1 MLARTFST
9 ILLWAATLLAII
21 YFAAYGWAVI
31 VALLSAAAL
40 HEVFEVQRK
49 IRDLNRRR
57 LLGKLPQSQFFYAFG

>member
-21 YFAAYGWAVI
+21 YFAACGWAVI

-40 HEVFEVQRK
+40 HEVFEV
-49 IRDLNRRR
+49 
-57 LLGKLPQSQFFYAFG
+57 

>member
-49 IRDLNRRR
+49 IG
-57 LLGKLPQSQFFYAFG
+57 LLVSI